1 MIEIK
6 KLRKSY
12 GDLTVLADINTTIEE
27 GEVISIIGPSGTGKS
42 TLLRCINLLEK
53 PDGGHIFI
61 DGVDILNPKTDVA
74 KMRQKMGM
82 VFQSFNL
89 FAHLTVLENLSIGP
103 VKLLKHSRE
112 KAEKRGI
119 ELLQMV
125 GLADK
130 AGSLPDELSGG
141 QKQRVAIA
149 RCLSM
154 EPEII
159 LFDEPTSALDPTM
172 ISEVLA
178 VIRRLAKAGMTM
190 AIVTH
195 EMGFARD
202 VSNRV
207 FYMDEGIIYESGP
220 PEQVFGAP
228 KREKTIAFINRLRNF
243 IYEIKSPHHDLYAMN
258 GQIEQFCEK
267 HFLSRKIVQNTLLA
281 VEEAL
286 NLYFSVPKAG
296 PVRLTLSYSEKS
308 EALQIIF
315 EDQNEAGN
323 FLEKATA
330 DDDLGMTLLQ
340 GIVHNIEYSR
350 SDSGNRLSMILNENM
365 RRE

>member
-1 MIEIK
+1 
-6 KLRKSY
+6 
-12 GDLTVLADINTTIEE
+12 
-27 GEVISIIGPSGTGKS
+27 
-42 TLLRCINLLEK
+42 
-53 PDGGHIFI
+53 
-61 DGVDILNPKTDVA
+61 
-74 KMRQKMGM
+74 
-82 VFQSFNL
+82 
-89 FAHLTVLENLSIGP
+89 
-103 VKLLKHSRE
+103 
-112 KAEKRGI
+112 
-119 ELLQMV
+119 
-125 GLADK
+125 

-178 VIRRLAKAGMTM
+178 VIRRLAKEGMTM

-220 PEQVFGAP
+220 PEQVFAAP
-228 KREKTIAFINRLRNF
+228 KREKTISFINRLRNF
-243 IYEIKSPHHDLYAMN
+243 IYEIKSASYDLYAMN

-267 HFLSRKIVQNTLLA
+267 HFLSQKMVQNTLLA

-286 NLYFSVPKAG
+286 NLYFSVPNAG
-296 PVRLTLSYSEKS
+296 PLKLTLSYSEKS
-308 EALQIIF
+308 EEMHIIL

-323 FLEKATA
+323 FLEKVRA
-330 DDDLGMTLLQ
+330 DDNLGMTILQ
-340 GIVHNIEYSR
+340 AIVHDIAYSR
-350 SDSGNRLSMILNENM
+350 SAAGNKLSMLLNENM